1 MTAPLPGLPLPP
13 GSPPGIPLNPNGS
26 QIIPQPMLVSPPA
39 APADGSPTPHLTL
52 LTLVGEVVFV
62 AVLAMAADAGPKAET
77 VVMTL
82 LIGLWLAFL
91 VSYAPKLM
99 SMIQPRR

>member
-1 MTAPLPGLPLPP
+1 MTAPLPALPLPP
-13 GSPPGIPLNPNGS
+13 GSPPGIPLSPQGQ
-26 QIIPQPMLVSPPA
+26 QIIPQPMLTSPPPA
-39 APADGSPTPHLTL
+39 AADGSPSPHMTL

-62 AVLAMAADAGPKAET
+62 AVLAMGADAGPKAET
-77 VVMTL
+77 LVMTL

-91 VSYAPKLM
+91 VSNAPKLM